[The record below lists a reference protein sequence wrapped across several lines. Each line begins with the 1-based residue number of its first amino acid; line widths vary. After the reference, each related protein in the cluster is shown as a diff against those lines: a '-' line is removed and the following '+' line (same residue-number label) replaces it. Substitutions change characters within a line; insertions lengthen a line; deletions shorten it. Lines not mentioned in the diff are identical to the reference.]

1 MKAPRFSG
9 VQDRPVPWR
18 FRLVLFSLL
27 PATVL
32 IQILAKL
39 TPGAVERLYS
49 RGLYPVVQKIVSGLT
64 DWTVWSIAE
73 WLLIL
78 LAAVVALKT
87 IFELAP
93 AERRLLLRSAC
104 VLPLLHC
111 SVRLV
116 GLKRT
121 RDRLQRRVSFR
132 RPRRFG
138 VSRPD
143 TVARLVRIAMKRSS
157 AG

>member
-1 MKAPRFSG
+1 
-9 VQDRPVPWR
+9 
-18 FRLVLFSLL
+18 
-27 PATVL
+27 
-32 IQILAKL
+32 
-39 TPGAVERLYS
+39 
-49 RGLYPVVQKIVSGLT
+49 
-64 DWTVWSIAE
+64 
-73 WLLIL
+73 
-78 LAAVVALKT
+78 LKT

-143 TVARLVRIAMKRSS
+143 TVARLVRIAARRGPVRTPCLPESLLLWWLLLRRGFDPRIRIGVARGACFRAHAWVEFEGRALDHERSS
-157 AG
+157 NHLHAAFDRDFGSIASDAS